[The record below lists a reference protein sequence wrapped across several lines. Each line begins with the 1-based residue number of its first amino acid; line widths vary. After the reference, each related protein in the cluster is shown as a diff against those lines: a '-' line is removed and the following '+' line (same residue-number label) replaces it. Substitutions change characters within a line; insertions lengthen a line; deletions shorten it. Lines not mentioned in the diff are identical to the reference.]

1 MKQKQVHKS
10 NWLVTML
17 LLVMAILMPYG
28 GAWAQTEPSSG
39 DGSVGNPYKIS
50 TAAELA
56 WFRDYVNGTIV
67 DEGEADGTTHPSK
80 SAKLI
85 ADIDLSE
92 FCHSADAKYTEELSW
107 VPIGNSDNNMYK
119 GTFDGNGNTI
129 SNLYINATSNY
140 TGFFGKTSN
149 EGGSIKNITFDNAK
163 VKSTGVKTGIL
174 AGAGGSCIENIKTLS
189 NCSVEGNFNIGG
201 IVGYANG
208 DIINCEN
215 HAVVKGADF
224 VGGVVGGYEGSG
236 NSITSCSNYGAVTG
250 TGLTIGGMVGHF
262 SSGTIQNSANY
273 GDITG
278 NELVGNLIG
287 FADRCNLNNVLG
299 TGNVTAASGI
309 TGLLVG
315 RIDGSSSTASGI
327 LAYNSSAKLTI
338 NGTEQTGDAVKAI
351 GEGSLT
357 SAEKIK
363 EFTAEQLK
371 SGLVASQLQKNVSG
385 SAKWGQKLGTD
396 DYPLLGSAD
405 EVYLNGDVTLKCSGE
420 LEGTG
425 KFTNTKPAH
434 EGTFT
439 IKHGD
444 SPAHHD
450 PVAVTCFTDGNIEY
464 WVCNVCHKFFSDA
477 KMTQEVSTPVVSA
490 TGHKYDEND
499 KCTMCQKE
507 IPVLTSDDNNITIE
521 KVYGSREE
529 INGYNLYKYTATED
543 GTLAVTA
550 NSNGEDTYGTLWE
563 SRTAAS
569 YLTFNDDVNGPD
581 FKITYD
587 VTKGTTY
594 YIGAREFNGDAIEG
608 NVTLNVKLTVWK
620 LPEGMTGKGTEAEP
634 FVLKTAEHL
643 AWFRDYVN
651 GDHPN
656 TCAKIA
662 DDVTEIDM
670 STVCH
675 EADGEKLV
683 KELSW
688 TPIGNSDNNMYQGTF
703 DGNGK
708 IIKNLY
714 INATSSNTGFFG
726 YLDRGSTKN
735 ITFDNAKV
743 NSTKTDNTGILA
755 GFAGYYCMIENIK
768 TLVNCSVDGNMS
780 TGGIAGNANG
790 NIINCENRAVVK
802 GTSYVGGVVGNYNG
816 SDKSLTSCANYGAVT
831 GSENKVGGM
840 VGFFGIGT
848 LQNCVNYGDVTGVGD
863 VGNLIGGVDRC
874 NLNNVLGIGNVTA
887 TFGSAG
893 LLVGRIDGA
902 SSTASGILAYNSSAK
917 LTINGTE
924 QTGDAVKAIGEGS
937 LTSAEKIKEFTA
949 EQLKSGL
956 VANQLQKNVSGSA
969 KWGQKLGTDNYPL
982 LDSADEVYLDG
993 DVTLNC
999 LGEVKGTGIFT
1010 NTKPAQEGT
1019 FMFQHGDSPKHHDL
1033 VAVTCLTDGII
1044 EYWECNLCHK
1054 SFSDA
1059 KMTQEVSTPVVSA
1072 TGHEYD
1078 ENDKCT
1084 KCQQEI
1090 PFLTSGDNNI
1100 TIGKV
1105 YGYIEAISGYNL
1117 YKYTATED
1125 GTLEV
1130 TANSN
1135 GKDTS
1140 GTLWESRTAA
1150 SCLTFNDD
1158 VNGRDF
1164 KIAYDVTKGT
1174 TYYIG
1179 ARQLNGEAIEGNVTL
1194 NVKLTVWKLPEG
1206 MTGKGTEAE
1215 PFVLKTAEHLA
1226 WFRDYVNGD
1235 HPNTC
1240 AKIADDV
1247 TEIDMSTVCHEADG
1261 EKLVKELSW
1270 TPIGN
1275 SDNNMYQGTFDG
1287 NGKTISNLYINAT
1300 SGFTGFFGYLG
1311 DGSIKNITFYNAR
1324 VNGTGSY
1331 TTGILAGDAGK
1342 FIIENIKTLANC
1354 SVEGREAVGGIAGNA
1369 HGNIINC
1376 ENHAIVNGG
1385 LYVGGVVGRYESP
1398 NRSITSC
1405 ANYGAV
1411 TSSGNYVGG
1420 MVGQIYSGSL
1430 QNSANYGDIT
1440 GADNVGNLIGQ
1451 AADNCNLNNVLGT
1464 GNVTATFDTGCAGLL
1479 VGSIGFSSS
1488 TGILAY
1494 SSSAKLTINKTEQT
1508 DGDVKAIGDGS
1519 LTYPDGKNEA
1529 DVIKAFTPEQ
1539 LKSGEVAWLLNGS
1552 TSVPAEGSTL
1562 AWYQKLLGADADAY
1576 PVLVAEEGNTVYN
1589 GSFRYCDGTASSYSN
1604 SSSDSELIHVA
1615 SATLTSPEFD
1625 SDKHIYH
1632 MGCRN
1637 EGCTLHKYSADED
1650 GTLKATKS
1658 TDDKFYVEEL
1668 NLTNASTAIN
1678 TQAQFTVK
1686 NLQYSRQLTEGQT
1699 GYVTLCL
1706 PFDIKA
1712 AEVAGADKCY
1722 PLGDMMI
1729 HMPTEDASVLKFVLM
1744 LDEQSDIKAGT
1755 PMIVKLAAENAAQ
1768 KLVATAQ
1775 NVEYNA
1781 NFFAAPAAKSLTLR
1795 DWDGK
1800 SGMMPICHD
1809 LASATIGGV
1818 YTATTLG
1825 TGSYSLREGG
1835 KFGIHKGE
1843 LSPYRVYLNIQ
1854 TSQSAPSRAMMF
1866 SIGMPDDSSTTGIR
1880 IINMAD
1886 GMQAG
1891 SAVKSAAIYTLE
1903 GQRVKGTPGK
1913 GIYIKNGKKFIVK

>member
-1 MKQKQVHKS
+1 M
-10 NWLVTML
+10 
-17 LLVMAILMPYG
+17 
-28 GAWAQTEPSSG
+28 
-39 DGSVGNPYKIS
+39 
-50 TAAELA
+50 
-56 WFRDYVNGTIV
+56 
-67 DEGEADGTTHPSK
+67 
-80 SAKLI
+80 
-85 ADIDLSE
+85 
-92 FCHSADAKYTEELSW
+92 
-107 VPIGNSDNNMYK
+107 MYC
-119 GTFDGNGNTI
+119 GTFDGNGKTI
-129 SNLYINATSNY
+129 RNLYINSTIMY
-140 TGFFGKTSN
+140 KGFFGYANS
-149 EGGSIKNITFDNAK
+149 GSIKNITFDNAK
-163 VKSTGVKTGIL
+163 VKSTVKSKSTGIL
-174 AGAGGSCIENIKTLS
+174 IGQAINSFIENIKTLES
-189 NCSVEGNFNIGG
+189 CSVDGVNTIGGIAGSAMGNIIKCENHARVNGIAIVGG
-201 IVGYANG
+201 IVGRYNG
-208 DIINCEN
+208 YDKSI
-215 HAVVKGADF
+215 
-224 VGGVVGGYEGSG
+224 
-236 NSITSCSNYGAVTG
+236 SITSCANYGVVTG
-250 TGLTIGGMVGHF
+250 SGGSAGGMVGYF
-262 SSGTIQNSANY
+262 DSGTIQNCANY
-273 GDITG
+273 GDVTG
-278 NELVGNLIG
+278 TDNVGNLIG
-287 FADRCNLNNVLG
+287 FADECNLNNVLG
-299 TGNVTAASGI
+299 TGNVTATSSDPA
-309 TGLLVG
+309 GLLVG
-315 RIDGSSSTASGI
+315 NVRNSSSTASGI
-327 LAYNSSAKLTI
+327 LAYNGSAKLTI
-338 NGTEQTGDAVKAI
+338 NGTEQAGDAVKAI
-351 GEGSLT
+351 GGGSLT
-357 SAEKIK
+357 SAEKIMA
-363 EFTAEQLK
+363 FSAEQLK
-371 SGLVASQLQKNVSG
+371 SGLVAFILQENVSG
-385 SAKWGQKLGTD
+385 SAKWGQNLNTD
-396 DYPLLGSAD
+396 DYPLLGSANK
-405 EVYLNGDVTLKCSGE
+405 VYSDSPVIMKCSGE
-420 LEGTG
+420 LDGTG
-425 KFTNTKPAH
+425 TFTNTKPAQ

-444 SPAHHD
+444 SPTHHEF
-450 PVAVTCFTDGNIEY
+450 VAPTCTVDGNIEY
-464 WVCNVCHKFFSDA
+464 WVCN
-477 KMTQEVSTPVVSA
+477 
-490 TGHKYDEND
+490 
-499 KCTMCQKE
+499 
-507 IPVLTSDDNNITIE
+507 
-521 KVYGSREE
+521 
-529 INGYNLYKYTATED
+529 
-543 GTLAVTA
+543 
-550 NSNGEDTYGTLWE
+550 
-563 SRTAAS
+563 
-569 YLTFNDDVNGPD
+569 
-581 FKITYD
+581 
-587 VTKGTTY
+587 
-594 YIGAREFNGDAIEG
+594 
-608 NVTLNVKLTVWK
+608 
-620 LPEGMTGKGTEAEP
+620 
-634 FVLKTAEHL
+634 
-643 AWFRDYVN
+643 
-651 GDHPN
+651 
-656 TCAKIA
+656 
-662 DDVTEIDM
+662 
-670 STVCH
+670 
-675 EADGEKLV
+675 
-683 KELSW
+683 
-688 TPIGNSDNNMYQGTF
+688 
-703 DGNGK
+703 
-708 IIKNLY
+708 
-714 INATSSNTGFFG
+714 
-726 YLDRGSTKN
+726 
-735 ITFDNAKV
+735 
-743 NSTKTDNTGILA
+743 
-755 GFAGYYCMIENIK
+755 
-768 TLVNCSVDGNMS
+768 
-780 TGGIAGNANG
+780 
-790 NIINCENRAVVK
+790 
-802 GTSYVGGVVGNYNG
+802 
-816 SDKSLTSCANYGAVT
+816 
-831 GSENKVGGM
+831 
-840 VGFFGIGT
+840 
-848 LQNCVNYGDVTGVGD
+848 
-863 VGNLIGGVDRC
+863 
-874 NLNNVLGIGNVTA
+874 
-887 TFGSAG
+887 
-893 LLVGRIDGA
+893 
-902 SSTASGILAYNSSAK
+902 
-917 LTINGTE
+917 
-924 QTGDAVKAIGEGS
+924 
-937 LTSAEKIKEFTA
+937 
-949 EQLKSGL
+949 
-956 VANQLQKNVSGSA
+956 
-969 KWGQKLGTDNYPL
+969 
-982 LDSADEVYLDG
+982 
-993 DVTLNC
+993 
-999 LGEVKGTGIFT
+999 
-1010 NTKPAQEGT
+1010 
-1019 FMFQHGDSPKHHDL
+1019 
-1033 VAVTCLTDGII
+1033 
-1044 EYWECNLCHK
+1044 LCHK
-1054 SFSDA
+1054 SFSDEQ
-1059 KMTQEVSTPVVSA
+1059 MTQEVSNLAVSA

-1090 PFLTSGDNNI
+1090 PFLTLGNNSI

-1105 YGYIEAISGYNL
+1105 QGELKKISGYNL

-1164 KIAYDVTKGT
+1164 KITYDVTKGT

-1226 WFRDYVNGD
+1226 WFRDYVNEG
-1235 HPNTC
+1235 HPSTC

-1247 TEIDMSTVCHEADG
+1247 EEIDMSTVCHKADD
-1261 EKLVKELSW
+1261 EKPVEELSW

-1508 DGDVKAIGDGS
+1508 DGDAKAIGDGS

-1625 SDKHIYH
+1625 SDKLIYH
-1632 MGCRN
+1632 MGCSN
-1637 EGCTLHKYSADED
+1637 ENCPEYKYVADED
-1650 GTLKATKS
+1650 GTLEATES
-1658 TDDKFYVEEL
+1658 TDGKFYVE
-1668 NLTNASTAIN
+1668 NLALTDTTTIN

-1712 AEVAGADKCY
+1712 AEVVGAEKCY

-1729 HMPTEDASVLKFVLM
+1729 HMTTEDASVLKFILM

-1755 PMIVKLAAENAAQ
+1755 PMVVELAAENAAQ

-1781 NFFAAPAAKSLTLR
+1781 NFFAAPATKSLTLR

-1809 LASATIGGV
+1809 LASASIGGV
-1818 YTATTLG
+1818 YKATTLEP
-1825 TGSYSLREGG
+1825 GSYSLREGG
-1835 KFGIHKGE
+1835 KFGIHEGD

-1854 TSQSAPSRAMMF
+1854 TSQTAPSRAMMF

-1891 SAVKSAAIYTLE
+1891 SSVKSAAIYTLE
-1903 GQRVKGTPGK
+1903 GQRINGTPGK